1 MTPVIRMFLC
11 LAAAGILSAV
21 GMPRIDTMLGMLLV
35 ALAMVAFAVGIVNYY
50 LYARTRWP
58 FRRHR

>member
-21 GMPRIDTMLGMLLV
+21 GMPMFDTALGMLLV
-35 ALAMVAFAVGIVNYY
+35 ALSMAAFVTGIVNYY

-58 FRRHR
+58 FRRDR

>member
-21 GMPRIDTMLGMLLV
+21 GMPRIDTLSGMLLV
-35 ALAMVAFAVGIVNYY
+35 ALSVGAFILGIVNYY
-50 LYARTRWP
+50 LHARTRWP
-58 FRRHR
+58 FRRDR